1 MNKCFKKQE
10 YMNKEK
16 RHTQYVDGIILLV
29 VSLLSELMCRNIN
42 RSIPAVQDGVL
53 TQTMH
58 QVVERD
64 IYKKRYV
71 LLR

>member
-1 MNKCFKKQE
+1 MNKCLKKE

-29 VSLLSELMCRNIN
+29 VSLLSEPMCRNIN

-53 TQTMH
+53 THTMH
-58 QVVERD
+58 QVVEEIYIKRD
-64 IYKKRYV
+64 MSF
-71 LLR
+71 